1 MLLFIYIYAIS
12 FKANRV
18 KNMFGN
24 IENQLGP
31 LKLLVRKKQFSV
43 VSHAAASMLGE
54 LIHLGIVHVN
64 IAR

>member
-1 MLLFIYIYAIS
+1 
-12 FKANRV
+12 
-18 KNMFGN
+18 MFGN

-64 IAR
+64 SAR